1 MFQGHLQ
8 RVRRQI
14 LHTGK
19 WKMRLVFWGGALSL
33 GAIAAVFAQISF
45 HADGLFRHFYE
56 QYPLIALAVPPLGL
70 LVIAWLTQNVFR
82 NTEGS
87 GIPQAIAALSM
98 QTHIARAR
106 VLSLKVAAGKILL
119 TIMGLFSGA
128 SIGREGPT
136 VHVGASIMYSLRKI
150 APFHGRDTVRALI
163 LAGGAAGISAA
174 FNTPLAGIMF
184 AVEEMSRSFEER
196 TSGTLIISVI
206 LAGITALAILGN
218 YTYFGNST
226 ASLLPS
232 SMGAWVAVLVCG
244 VLGGLLGGSFS
255 TLLIMGSR
263 FLAPFARKHPLLLAL
278 ACGLLISL
286 LGWLSNGAT
295 FGTGY
300 DQAKVLVTGSQTL
313 TEGDFFLYKYAAT
326 VVSYLSGIPG
336 GIFAPSLSVGAG
348 LGADLAHW
356 LPAPFAAVILLSMV
370 GYFTGVVQ
378 TPITA
383 LIIVMEMT
391 DNSSMLMP
399 LMATALIAKVF
410 SRFVCPLSIYEA
422 LAEVYLE
429 PRKIMDEQT
438 ESNKVSS

>member
-1 MFQGHLQ
+1 
-8 RVRRQI
+8 
-14 LHTGK
+14 
-19 WKMRLVFWGGALSL
+19 MRIVFWGGALSL
-33 GAIAAVFAQISF
+33 GAIAAVFARVSF
-45 HADGLFRHFYE
+45 HADGLYHQFYHH
-56 QYPLIALAVPPLGL
+56 YPLLALAVPPLGL
-70 LVIAWLTQNVFR
+70 LTIAWLTSKVFLG
-82 NTEGS
+82 TEGS

-98 QTHIARAR
+98 PTHIARAR

-119 TIMGLFSGA
+119 TVLGLLSGA

-150 APFHGRDTVRALI
+150 APFHGRDTIRALI

-196 TSGTLIISVI
+196 TSGTLLISVI

-218 YTYFGNST
+218 YTYFGTST
-226 ASLLPS
+226 AELVPTSAGSWLT
-232 SMGAWVAVLVCG
+232 VLVCG

-255 TLLIMGSR
+255 TILVMGSR
-263 FLAPFARKHPLLLAL
+263 FLAPFSRLHPLVLAL
-278 ACGLLISL
+278 VCGLLISL
-286 LGWLSNGAT
+286 IGWLSHGAT

-300 DQAKVLVTGSQTL
+300 DQAKVLVTGA
-313 TEGDFFLYKYAAT
+313 EVNARGDYFIYKYAAT

-348 LGADLAHW
+348 LGADIAGW
-356 LPAPFAAVILLSMV
+356 LPAPFEAVILLTMV
-370 GYFTGVVQ
+370 AYFTGVVQ

-399 LMATALIAKVF
+399 LMAAALIAKGI
-410 SRFVCPLSIYEA
+410 SRFVCPVSIYEA
-422 LAEVYLE
+422 LAEPYLK
-429 PRKIMDEQT
+429 PVKISEQYPD
-438 ESNKVSS
+438 KPVSS